1 MSDKEETGEI
11 ASSNMDEKGSK
22 DEEVKGSLHA
32 RTHNNTAKG
41 SGEKRTPKV
50 VWRLYLGTS
59 GKTKFETSRSQS
71 MSGMRRK
78 NQKQA
83 ALRQGRTLSP
93 VAGTVKVKKVKKV
106 KKDRDNDTGYSA
118 LASDTESEEEIVSSD
133 EDGSGPS

>member
-22 DEEVKGSLHA
+22 GEEVKGSPHA
-32 RTHNNTAKG
+32 RTQNNTAKS

-50 VWRLYLGTS
+50 VRRLYLGTS

-83 ALRQGRTLSP
+83 ALRKGRTLS
-93 VAGTVKVKKVKKV
+93 
-106 KKDRDNDTGYSA
+106 
-118 LASDTESEEEIVSSD
+118 
-133 EDGSGPS
+133 